1 MNLCS
6 GVGIAAIGSRP
17 ARWTVNG
24 TVVQTGSSSSLS
36 FFATSDFEIGVVVTD
51 PAGAQV
57 SATHAVMYEGCGK
70 IIGCGGPQ

>member
-1 MNLCS
+1 VNLCS

-24 TVVQTGSSSSLS
+24 TVVQMGSSGSLS
-36 FFATSDFEIGVVVTD
+36 FFATIDFEVGVVVTD
-51 PAGAQV
+51 SAGAHV
-57 SATHAVMYEGCGK
+57 SATHAVMYEGCGQ